1 MIKLLFRIVVWLN
14 LPDRSKDWEEKDC
27 TWTMTQCATL
37 DHFPW
42 KFGDNL
48 HVTTY
53 SHGPTFSQMYG
64 RFRATFKM
72 EATWCFW
79 LLQLEN
85 HQYLEI
91 DHFEILEKSVAVST
105 YKNPLYNS
113 KRRIPWKE
121 SMNPMYEGH
130 APILNILG
138 RVQYRSRKV
147 REYILRKE
155 RRYDIVWRKRFIL
168 WKVDGWP
175 CGVVFR
181 HIPRQPQFLVV
192 SGPKKEDIRELQVKL

>member
-27 TWTMTQCATL
+27 TWTMTQCGTI

-42 KFGDNL
+42 KFGDTPMT
-48 HVTTY
+48 TTY
-53 SHGPTFSQMYG
+53 AHGQAFSQLYG

-72 EATWCFW
+72 EEGFCFW
-79 LLQLEN
+79 LLQIDK
-85 HQYLEI
+85 HRYCEI
-91 DHFEILEKSVAVST
+91 DHFETFDDHVGLCT
-105 YKNPLYNS
+105 FNNPDFNS
-113 KRRIPWKE
+113 QRRIPWRE
-121 SMNPMYEGH
+121 TMNPLFAGYIPFMGIYK
-130 APILNILG
+130 
-138 RVQYRSRKV
+138 RVLYRSRKV

-155 RRYDIVWRKRFIL
+155 RRYEIVWRKRFIL
-168 WKVDGWP
+168 WKVDGWI

-192 SGPKKEDIRELQVKL
+192 SGPKKEDIRELQDKL